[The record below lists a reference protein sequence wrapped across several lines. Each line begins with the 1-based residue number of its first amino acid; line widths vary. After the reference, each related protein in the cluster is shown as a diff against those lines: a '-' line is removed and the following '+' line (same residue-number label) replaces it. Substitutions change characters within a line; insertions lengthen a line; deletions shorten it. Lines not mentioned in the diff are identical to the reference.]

1 MCLDTYPGFFVGLVS
16 FARLPDFSTTNRSN
30 DAATT
35 KDQGRKQSYTG
46 SCITANRATRHTRH
60 YRTFHIVLYSA
71 FHRRQFTVKPSNL
84 RNRILLSIMTRSIS
98 IASILLLF
106 VSTSYAFQP
115 SAPSTAHR
123 SVTKG
128 KASSSALFEYVPKWK
143 KKETLADSAGDMSDD
158 EKGLVGTIPVVFKQ
172 GNETRRTLAS
182 PGQPLSFVAAQAGQP
197 IRYGC
202 KKGECGTCECMA
214 NGKWIRPC
222 VESVPDW
229 APGQELVL
237 NIKALKNK
245 SKSSGKFYSVK
256 SFFMGTLCLD
266 LFLKVLCAYYFVI

>member
-1 MCLDTYPGFFVGLVS
+1 
-16 FARLPDFSTTNRSN
+16 
-30 DAATT
+30 
-35 KDQGRKQSYTG
+35 
-46 SCITANRATRHTRH
+46 
-60 YRTFHIVLYSA
+60 
-71 FHRRQFTVKPSNL
+71 
-84 RNRILLSIMTRSIS
+84 MTRLIS
-98 IASILLLF
+98 IASILLLL
-106 VSTSYAFQP
+106 VNTCYAFQP
-115 SAPSTAHR
+115 SVLSSAQR
-123 SVTKG
+123 SVTNG

-158 EKGLVGTIPVVFKQ
+158 DKGLIGTIPVIFKQ

-202 KKGECGTCECMA
+202 KKGECGTCECMG

-237 NIKALKNK
+237 NIKELK
-245 SKSSGKFYSVK
+245 SKSTSSGKFYSVK
-256 SFFMGTLCLD
+256 SFFMGFYNNVVGMFGFVKQRKAAKKNWEERQEYEHLV
-266 LFLKVLCAYYFVI
+266 KVLTAEKKAARLAMEAQEAEELQLEIAAVLKAEAEAAEAQRVKLTAEVAEEREAAGVHQIR

>member
-1 MCLDTYPGFFVGLVS
+1 
-16 FARLPDFSTTNRSN
+16 
-30 DAATT
+30 
-35 KDQGRKQSYTG
+35 
-46 SCITANRATRHTRH
+46 
-60 YRTFHIVLYSA
+60 
-71 FHRRQFTVKPSNL
+71 
-84 RNRILLSIMTRSIS
+84 MTRLIS
-98 IASILLLF
+98 IASILLLL
-106 VSTSYAFQP
+106 VNTCYAFQP
-115 SAPSTAHR
+115 SVLSSAQR
-123 SVTKG
+123 SVTNG

-158 EKGLVGTIPVVFKQ
+158 DKGLIGTIPVIFKQ

-202 KKGECGTCECMA
+202 KKGECGTCECMG

-237 NIKALKNK
+237 NIKELK
-245 SKSSGKFYSVK
+245 SKSTSSGKFYSVK
-256 SFFMGTLCLD
+256 SFFMGELTL
-266 LFLKVLCAYYFVI
+266 YYVASSI

>member
-1 MCLDTYPGFFVGLVS
+1 MGWIFHHKIRTKRAKEVINQYPV
-16 FARLPDFSTTNRSN
+16 
-30 DAATT
+30 
-35 KDQGRKQSYTG
+35 
-46 SCITANRATRHTRH
+46 
-60 YRTFHIVLYSA
+60 
-71 FHRRQFTVKPSNL
+71 
-84 RNRILLSIMTRSIS
+84 LSIMTRSIS
-98 IASILLLF
+98 IAFILLLC

-115 SAPSTAHR
+115 SPPSTAQR
-123 SVTKG
+123 LATKG

-158 EKGLVGTIPVVFKQ
+158 DKGLIGTIPVVFKQ

-256 SFFMGTLCLD
+256 SFFMGKLCLD
-266 LFLKVLCAYYFVI
+266 LFYAHIKCISVSDQSPLQ

>member
-1 MCLDTYPGFFVGLVS
+1 
-16 FARLPDFSTTNRSN
+16 
-30 DAATT
+30 
-35 KDQGRKQSYTG
+35 
-46 SCITANRATRHTRH
+46 
-60 YRTFHIVLYSA
+60 
-71 FHRRQFTVKPSNL
+71 
-84 RNRILLSIMTRSIS
+84 MTRLIS
-98 IASILLLF
+98 IASILLVL
-106 VSTSYAFQP
+106 VNTCYAFQP
-115 SAPSTAHR
+115 SVPSSAQR
-123 SVTKG
+123 SVTNG

-158 EKGLVGTIPVVFKQ
+158 DKGLIGTIPVIFKQ

-202 KKGECGTCECMA
+202 KKGECGTCECMG

-237 NIKALKNK
+237 NIKELK
-245 SKSSGKFYSVK
+245 SKSTSSGKFYSVK
-256 SFFMGTLCLD
+256 SFFMGELTL
-266 LFLKVLCAYYFVI
+266 YYVASSI